1 MFSRVLNRLLEET
14 GRSMV
19 VSLGVLAIMLLPW
32 VTAHLYESDVGA
44 RVQWEGDGWVV
55 TWVDPAGPAAAAG
68 LRAGDVVVSL
78 DGAQPAARRKTDP
91 SLNLSA
97 ASEWAVLRDGH
108 TLAMR
113 PAWQRTPWYDFSEPV
128 AFLTI
133 ALAFWGVAVLVRLL
147 KPGDELARE
156 FYKLNVAAAI
166 VLALTPAAG
175 ADIVWA
181 KVVEVLAFA
190 HLPALFLGFTARFA
204 RGAPPMGRTIIAIRA
219 LLVVGVG
226 CGVLYLLA
234 GEAGSEWY
242 YSLRVVLLGLLSL
255 GIISGLAVLLM
266 AYVRPRSPDA
276 RPQIQ
281 IVLVSAVVAAAPLTI
296 LSLIPA
302 SLGASPIL
310 RPQFAA
316 LTAILLPAGSAYA
329 IVRHRFFGIDVV
341 AERALVYGAMTFLL
355 AGCYALFL
363 YGLGFVGDGPI
374 PHSTPIL
381 SLLFFAAL
389 TMTFIPVRDRLRLI
403 VDHLIYRDRYDYV
416 RTLRALGYRLASP
429 QPIDRVLSDVA
440 NSLARTMNL
449 RGAAVFTRNADG
461 ELVMRVSTGDPGDM
475 PLAQSVAGGTAG
487 WTGQNPAGPGRWIQL
502 VVHGEE
508 IGVLYLAPKRSGV
521 DFSVEDLTL
530 AETIASQAAVA
541 IANALLVERLQGKV
555 AELELLGDRLLR
567 VQEEERKRLAEV
579 IHDGPLHTVLDLVR
593 QADTAPHGAPLG
605 HPDGDGPAVRL
616 HELAER
622 GRDAVHELRTIC
634 SDLYPSE
641 LAHLGL
647 VAALESLVS
656 RTNRDESVVVRFS
669 TEGFPEDCR
678 LTPPVED
685 TLYRVAREALDNA
698 CRHAEADAAVIE
710 LRLEDREVELTV
722 RDDGRGFV
730 VPASPAAL
738 LRSGHLGLATMHE
751 RVERLR
757 GRLRVVSA
765 PGKGTEVRVRIHVV
779 DDLRTGIRLLPGA
792 RR

>member
-1 MFSRVLNRLLEET
+1 ML
-14 GRSMV
+14 

-32 VTAHLYESDVGA
+32 VAANWYQIDVGA
-44 RVQWEGDGWVV
+44 TVEWNGSSWET

-78 DGAQPAARRKTDP
+78 DGAPPAARRETDP
-91 SLNLSA
+91 SLDLSA
-97 ASEWAVLRDGH
+97 ASEWTVLRDGR
-108 TLAMR
+108 TLVMR
-113 PAWQRTPWYDFSEPV
+113 PAWKLTPWYDFSEPA

-281 IVLVSAVVAAAPLTI
+281 VVLVSAVVAAAPLTI

-329 IVRHRFFGIDVV
+329 IVRHRSFGIDVV

-374 PHSTPIL
+374 SQSTPIL

-389 TMTFIPVRDRLRLI
+389 TMTFIPVRDRLRVI
-403 VDHLIYRDRYDYV
+403 VDRLIYRDRYDYV
-416 RTLRALGYRLASP
+416 RTLRALGSRLASP
-429 QPIDRVLSDVA
+429 QPIGRVLGDVA

-461 ELVMRVSTGDPGDM
+461 ELVMRVSTEDPGDT
-475 PLAQSVAGGTAG
+475 PLAQSVAGGTAAWPG
-487 WTGQNPAGPGRWIQL
+487 RDPAGPGRWIQL
-502 VVHGEE
+502 VAHGEE
-508 IGVLYLAPKRSGV
+508 IGGLYLAPKRSGV

-530 AETIASQAAVA
+530 AETIASQTAVA

-555 AELELLGDRLLR
+555 AELELLRDRLLR
-567 VQEEERKRLAEV
+567 VQEEERKRLAEE

-605 HPDGDGPAVRL
+605 HPDGDGPAGRL

-698 CRHAEADAAVIE
+698 CRHAEAGAAVIE

-757 GRLRVVSA
+757 GRLTVVSA
-765 PGKGTEVRVRIHVV
+765 PGKGTEVRVRIPVV